1 MFMTVGPPFGSRR
14 PLAKL
19 LLSARFV
26 TSRTALK
33 RQIHLKTYTNNN
45 RIKCDDEF
53 ASLKE
58 WASMNVDFWKDKY
71 PAGIAADINPD
82 EYQNIQAVL
91 KQSCQRFA
99 DKPAFSNLGKT
110 ITYGELYE
118 LSGAF
123 AAYLQ
128 QHTDL
133 KPGDRIAVQLPNVLQ
148 YPIAVFGAIR
158 AGLIVVNTNP
168 LYTAREMEHQFNDS
182 GATALVCLA
191 NMAHL
196 AEKVVPKTAV
206 KHVIVTEVGDLLP
219 PLKRLLIN
227 SVIKYV
233 KKMVPAYHL
242 PQAVKFND
250 VLAKGHGRAVN
261 DASPVSSDV
270 AVLQYTGGTTG
281 VAKGAMLTHR
291 NLVANMLQCKALMG
305 SNLNE
310 GSEILITPLPLYHIY
325 AFTFHCMAMMLIGN
339 HNILI
344 SNPRDLPSMV
354 KELSK
359 WKFSGFVGLNT
370 LFVALCNNEGFRKL
384 DFSALKVTLSGGMA
398 LQLAAAERW
407 KAVTGCNIC
416 EGYGMTE
423 TSPVATVNPIQKI
436 QIGTIGIP
444 MPSTLCKVITDDGV
458 ELALGEVGELC
469 VKGPQV
475 MKGYWQREDA
485 TAEILDREGWLKTG
499 DIAIIQPDGY
509 LRIVDR
515 KKDMILV
522 SGFNVYPNELEDVL
536 TTLPGVLQ
544 CAAIGVPDEKSGEH
558 IKLFIVV
565 KPGATLTKEQVM
577 EHMRANVTGYKV
589 PKAVEFRDV
598 LPTTNV
604 GKILRRELRD
614 EELKKLGLKK

>member
-1 MFMTVGPPFGSRR
+1 M
-14 PLAKL
+14 
-19 LLSARFV
+19 
-26 TSRTALK
+26 
-33 RQIHLKTYTNNN
+33 IEN
-45 RIKCDDEF
+45 
-53 ASLKE
+53 
-58 WASMNVDFWKDKY
+58 FWKDKY
-71 PAGIAADINPD
+71 PSGIAAQINPD
-82 EYQNIQAVL
+82 EYPNIQAVL
-91 KQSCQRFA
+91 EQSCQRFA

-110 ITYGELYE
+110 ITYGELYQ

-128 QHTDL
+128 QHTSL
-133 KPGDRIAVQLPNVLQ
+133 QPGDRIALQLPNLLQ

-182 GATALVCLA
+182 GAKALVCLA

-196 AEKVVPKTAV
+196 AETVLPKT
-206 KHVIVTEVGDLLP
+206 KIEYVIITEVADLLP

-227 SVIKYV
+227 CVIKYV
-233 KKMVPAYHL
+233 KKMVPAYYL
-242 PQAVKFND
+242 PKAIKFND
-250 VLAKGHGRAVN
+250 VLSKGRGLRVK
-261 DASPVSSDV
+261 DASPAANDV

-291 NLVANMLQCKALMG
+291 NLIANMLQCKALMG

-310 GSEILITPLPLYHIY
+310 GCEILITPLPLYHIY

-344 SNPRDLPSMV
+344 SNPRDLSAMV

-370 LFVALCNNEGFRKL
+370 LFVALCHSEEFRKL
-384 DFSALKVTLSGGMA
+384 DFCALKVTLSGGMA
-398 LQLAAAERW
+398 LQSAAAERW
-407 KAVTGCNIC
+407 KEVTGCEIC

-444 MPSTLCKVITDDGV
+444 VPSTLCKVIDDAGN
-458 ELALGEVGELC
+458 ELALGATGELC

-475 MKGYWQREDA
+475 MKGYWQRKEATDEMLDA
-485 TAEILDREGWLKTG
+485 DGWLKTG

-515 KKDMILV
+515 KKDMILI

-536 TTLPGVLQ
+536 ALLPGVLQ
-544 CAAIGVPDEKSGEH
+544 CAAIGIPDEKSGEA
-558 IKLFIVV
+558 IKMFIVV
-565 KPGATLTKEQVM
+565 KPGMSLTKEQVT
-577 EHMRANVTGYKV
+577 EHMRANVTAYKV
-589 PKAVEFRDV
+589 PRMLEFRDV

-604 GKILRRELRD
+604 GKILRRELRA
-614 EELKKLGLKK
+614 EELKKLGLTK

>member
-1 MFMTVGPPFGSRR
+1 M
-14 PLAKL
+14 
-19 LLSARFV
+19 
-26 TSRTALK
+26 
-33 RQIHLKTYTNNN
+33 IEN
-45 RIKCDDEF
+45 
-53 ASLKE
+53 
-58 WASMNVDFWKDKY
+58 FWKDKY
-71 PAGIAADINPD
+71 PAGITAQINPD
-82 EYQNIQAVL
+82 EFPNIQAVL

-110 ITYGELYE
+110 LTYGELYT

-123 AAYLQ
+123 AAWLQ

-148 YPIAVFGAIR
+148 YPVAVFGAMR

-182 GATALVCLA
+182 GAKALVCLA

-196 AEKVVPKTAV
+196 AEKVVPKTQV
-206 KHVIVTEVGDLLP
+206 KHVIVTEVADLLP

-233 KKMVPAYHL
+233 KKMVPAYNL
-242 PQAVKFND
+242 PGAVRFND
-250 VLAKGHGRAVN
+250 ALALGKGGAVTEAN
-261 DASPVSSDV
+261 PQPNDV

-291 NLVANMLQCKALMG
+291 NLVANMLQCRALMG
-305 SNLNE
+305 ANLHE
-310 GSEILITPLPLYHIY
+310 GCEILITPLPLYHIY

-339 HNILI
+339 HNVLI
-344 SNPRDLPSMV
+344 SNPRDLSAMV
-354 KELSK
+354 KELGK

-370 LFVALCNNEGFRKL
+370 LFVALCNNDAFRAL
-384 DFSALKVTLSGGMA
+384 DFSALKITLSGGMA
-398 LQLAAAERW
+398 LQLSVAERW
-407 KAVTGCNIC
+407 KTVTGCAIC

-423 TSPVATVNPIQKI
+423 TSPVAAVNPAEANQV
-436 QIGTIGIP
+436 GTIGIP
-444 MPSTLCKVITDDGV
+444 VPSTLCKVIDDSGR
-458 ELALGEVGELC
+458 ELGLGEVGELC

-475 MKGYWQREDA
+475 MKGYWQREEA
-485 TAEILDREGWLKTG
+485 TAEILDQDGWLKTG
-499 DIAIIQPDGY
+499 DIAVIQPDGY
-509 LRIVDR
+509 MRIVDR

-536 TTLPGVLQ
+536 ASLPGVLH
-544 CAAIGVPDEKSGEH
+544 CAAIGVPDEKSGEV
-558 IKLFIVV
+558 IKMFIVV
-565 KPGATLTKEQVM
+565 KPGMTLTKEQVM

-589 PKAVEFRDV
+589 PRHIEFRDA

-614 EELKKLGLKK
+614 EELKKQGLKKIA